1 MSRKSKREGVPGTA
15 DHPASTAQQTDAA
28 APPSAS
34 APETTPGPA
43 PESILGK
50 PAYLTEYQQDLD
62 LLKLNQLLEAGDITQ
77 ADYDVQK
84 QKILEAP
91 ALHGRIDS
99 SAPPSAPVPETTPGP
114 APESILGKSA
124 YLTEYQQDLDLLKL
138 NQLLEA
144 GDITQ
149 ADYDVQ
155 KQKVLSA
162 HPGEPKA
169 DTPGASGLEAR
180 RQDPP
185 GAG

>member
-1 MSRKSKREGVPGTA
+1 MSSKSRREGVPGTA
-15 DHPASTAQQTDAA
+15 DHPASTVQQTSPA
-28 APPSAS
+28 APLSAP
-34 APETTPGPA
+34 APETTPGSA
-43 PESILGK
+43 PES
-50 PAYLTEYQQDLD
+50 
-62 LLKLNQLLEAGDITQ
+62 N
-77 ADYDVQK
+77 
-84 QKILEAP
+84 
-91 ALHGRIDS
+91 
-99 SAPPSAPVPETTPGP
+99 
-114 APESILGKSA
+114 LGKSA

-149 ADYDVQ
+149 ADYDEQKQNILEAPAVHGRTDSSAPPSTLVPETTPGSAPESTLGKSAYLTEYQQDLDLLKLNQSLEAGDITQADYDEQ
-155 KQKVLSA
+155 KQKVVSA

>member
-1 MSRKSKREGVPGTA
+1 MSRKSRREGVPGTA
-15 DHPASTAQQTDAA
+15 DPPASTAQQTSPA
-28 APPSAS
+28 APAS
-34 APETTPGPA
+34 APA
-43 PESILGK
+43 
-50 PAYLTEYQQDLD
+50 
-62 LLKLNQLLEAGDITQ
+62 
-77 ADYDVQK
+77 
-84 QKILEAP
+84 
-91 ALHGRIDS
+91 
-99 SAPPSAPVPETTPGP
+99 PETTPGP

-149 ADYDVQ
+149 ADYDEQ